1 MQFIKK
7 YGFLILSIVIT
18 LKGFSTLKFSVNLGA
33 NSASAYLSSRGSM
46 DTTEFYAIQ
55 SKFIISNMITGGIL
69 LTLGLVFL
77 FFSVYKLSKENS

>member
-18 LKGFSTLKFSVNLGA
+18 LIGFSTLKFSVNLGA

-55 SKFIISNMITGGIL
+55 SKFIYRT
-69 LTLGLVFL
+69 
-77 FFSVYKLSKENS
+77 